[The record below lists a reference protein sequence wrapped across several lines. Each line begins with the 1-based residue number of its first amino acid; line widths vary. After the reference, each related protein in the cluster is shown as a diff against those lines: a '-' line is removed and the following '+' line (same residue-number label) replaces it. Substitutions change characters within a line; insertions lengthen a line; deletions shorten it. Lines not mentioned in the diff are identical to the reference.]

1 MRLTGV
7 NILIENKKT
16 LPHNT
21 VAKQNTKFNYN
32 RFIHLLTKV
41 NDVKD
46 RYELVRNTYVLNY
59 DDLSEVD
66 RLSLDTLL
74 KLEGKLN

>member
-1 MRLTGV
+1 MEESRIKYV
-7 NILIENKKT
+7 HKKE

-21 VAKQNTKFNYN
+21 VAKQNTKFNYSG
-32 RFIHLLTKV
+32 FIHLLTEV
-41 NDVKD
+41 TSVKD